1 MNEPMYH
8 REPDEHPAIASVSA
22 MIKLR
27 YGARELTGFPKIQ
40 ARQILAGGHKSRF
53 RGRGMDF
60 DQVRIY
66 QPGDDVR
73 SIDWRVTARTQVPHT
88 KVFTEERERPIL
100 VISDLRSSMFF
111 GSQRLK
117 SVVAC
122 ELSAALAWAGL
133 GANDRVGGLVFG
145 SQWQMDV
152 KPRRSHHAVL
162 QFIHGLHEY
171 SQQLLQPQQ
180 DRYSLADILE
190 ESRRFILPGSTVFIV
205 SDFHDLD
212 SNCERNL
219 FELARH
225 ANINFCHIYDDL
237 EADLPDPSLYAVTD
251 GQQQSLLDTG
261 NQAIRQR
268 FADAFTQRSQ
278 TLRRLSEK
286 LSAGLL
292 SFNSADKIMP
302 VLARA
307 YGKRR
312 SQTHSSAADKT
323 GSNSLMGQ
331 P

>member
-1 MNEPMYH
+1 MNQWTQQLTAKTP
-8 REPDEHPAIASVSA
+8 PSPASVQ
-22 MIKLR
+22 MVRLR

-40 ARQILAGGHKSRF
+40 ARQMMAGGHRSRF

-88 KVFTEERERPIL
+88 KIFSEERERPIL
-100 VISDLRSSMFF
+100 VISDLRGPMFF

-122 ELSAALAWAGL
+122 EISAALAWAGL
-133 GANDRVGGLVFG
+133 AANDRAGGLVFG
-145 SQWQMDV
+145 PQQQVDIKS
-152 KPRRSHHAVL
+152 RRSHHAVL
-162 QFIHGLHEY
+162 QFIHALHEY
-171 SQQLLQPQQ
+171 SSQLLEPQP
-180 DRYSLADILE
+180 DHFSLRDILE

-212 SNCERNL
+212 SGCERHL

-225 ANINFCHIYDDL
+225 GNLNFCHVYDNI
-237 EADLPDPSLYAVTD
+237 ETELPPPSLYAVTD
-251 GQQQSLLDTG
+251 GQQRTMLDSS
-261 NQAIRQR
+261 NKQLRQQ
-268 FADAFTQRSQ
+268 FVDAFNERSQ
-278 TLRRLSEK
+278 HLRKLSEQ

-292 SFNSADKIMP
+292 PFNSADNVMS

-312 SQTHSSAADKT
+312 NAAR
-323 GSNSLMGQ
+323 SRGQ
-331 P
+331 AK

>member
-1 MNEPMYH
+1 M
-8 REPDEHPAIASVSA
+8 
-22 MIKLR
+22 
-27 YGARELTGFPKIQ
+27 
-40 ARQILAGGHKSRF
+40 LAGGHKSRF

-88 KVFTEERERPIL
+88 KIFSEERERPIL
-100 VISDLRSSMFF
+100 VISDLRGPMFF

-122 ELSAALAWAGL
+122 EISAALAWAGL
-133 GANDRVGGLVFG
+133 AANDRAGGLVFG
-145 SQWQMDV
+145 PQQQVDIKS
-152 KPRRSHHAVL
+152 RRSHHAVL
-162 QFIHGLHEY
+162 QFIHALHEY
-171 SQQLLQPQQ
+171 SSQLLEPQP
-180 DRYSLADILE
+180 DHFSLRDILE

-212 SNCERNL
+212 SGCERHL

-225 ANINFCHIYDDL
+225 GNLNFCHVYDNI
-237 EADLPDPSLYAVTD
+237 ETELPPPSLYAVTD
-251 GQQQSLLDTG
+251 GQQRTMLDSS
-261 NQAIRQR
+261 NKQLRQQ
-268 FADAFTQRSQ
+268 FVDAFNERSQ
-278 TLRRLSEK
+278 HLRKLSEQ

-292 SFNSADKIMP
+292 PFNSADNVMS

-312 SQTHSSAADKT
+312 NAAR
-323 GSNSLMGQ
+323 SRGQ
-331 P
+331 AK